1 METLTA
7 AETQGG
13 RVQAVSQLSVKHLQF
28 HLTNSLMGSC
38 QLPLT
43 CKAGTPCQGE
53 HCFFLEATQSAS
65 HNERGIT
72 PAIRPWHQPLQTTS
86 PASFPGAFGTFP
98 GRASLTN
105 ASSLAADEPLFA
117 TQGGGLCSK
126 IILPPNLP
134 QQLEQ
139 WQCFPIQTLQYIR
152 SYHRARPLPHTQSC
166 A

>member
-7 AETQGG
+7 AEAPGG

-65 HNERGIT
+65 HNERSIT
-72 PAIRPWHQPLQTTS
+72 PATRPWHQPLQTTS
-86 PASFPGAFGTFP
+86 PASFPGAFGIFP

-152 SYHRARPLPHTQSC
+152 SYHRARPSPHTLSC